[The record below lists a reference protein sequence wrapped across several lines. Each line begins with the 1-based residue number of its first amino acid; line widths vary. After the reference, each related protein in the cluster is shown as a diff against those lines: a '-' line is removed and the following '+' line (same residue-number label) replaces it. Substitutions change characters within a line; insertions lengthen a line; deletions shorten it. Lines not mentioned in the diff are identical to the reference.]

1 MVSDKTKARVKY
13 WAAKLECPVDEE
25 RDYENTYWCNRDLI
39 PIPKER
45 RTWTWQGYAG
55 YWIING
61 INTTAWTAGSSLLSL
76 GLSVGQAMGVVVG
89 ASLFAALISVIT
101 GWPGS
106 HQYLGFTVLSRSSW
120 GMRGGFWP
128 VLNRI
133 MTASIWMGIQLYWGG
148 QAVKII
154 LGSIIGHPFVHMR
167 NTLPESAHVDT
178 ASLISFF
185 VFLIFF
191 LPTLMVPP
199 ERLQKPFL
207 LAFAMITCTM
217 FGMLIWALCAAHGA
231 GTLISSGPTQRGSV
245 LGWNTLYGLQSLVG
259 GYGSGCL
266 GQSDWTRYSR
276 YPNAALFGQA
286 VTAPIAISVTAVC
299 GLLIT
304 SASASIY
311 GTVYWNPFELLLAI
325 QQHSLSPG
333 ARAGTFF
340 AALGF
345 TASQFA
351 LCIVLNSVSA
361 GMDMAA
367 LMPKYINIRRGAYIL
382 TLISVAICPWQY
394 VTQATVFITV
404 LSGWSVFLSP
414 MTGILCSDYFLVRKR
429 EYHVGDLYLGVNKRG
444 AYWYT
449 LGFNWR
455 GFVAWVM
462 ALWPMLPGF
471 AREVKGTS
479 DGNGWDRLYQMS
491 YFFGFITA
499 GLLYWTFHTL
509 FPVERQTGSSP
520 FTLEA
525 HIKRTRIGEDKTTIL
540 DGQPVDVFEGIDE
553 TCIKQPTKTEASVVD
568 SIQR

>member
-1 MVSDKTKARVKY
+1 MVSEEFKAKARR
-13 WAAKLECPVDEE
+13 WATKLECPVDED

-39 PIPKER
+39 PIPRER

-61 INTTAWTAGSSLLSL
+61 INTTAWTAGSSLLAL
-76 GLSVGQAMGVVVG
+76 GLSVGQAMGVIVG
-89 ASLFAALISVIT
+89 ASLFAAVISVIA

-106 HQYLGFTVLSRSSW
+106 HQYLGFTILSRAQW

-133 MTASIWMGIQLYWGG
+133 MTTIIWMGIQLYWGG

-154 LGSIIGHPFVHMR
+154 LGAIIGHPFVHMK
-167 NTLPESAHVDT
+167 NTLPESANVDT

-185 VFLIFF
+185 VFVIVF

-199 ERLQKPFL
+199 EKLQKPFL
-207 LAFAMITCTM
+207 VAFGMIAGTM

-231 GTLISSGPTQRGSV
+231 GTLVSTGPTKHGSA
-245 LGWNTLYGLQSLVG
+245 LSWGTLYGLQSLVG

-266 GQSDWTRYSR
+266 GQADWTRYSK

-286 VTAPIAISVTAVC
+286 VTAPIAISITALC

-304 SASASIY
+304 SATAKIY
-311 GTVYWNPFELLLAI
+311 GEVYWNPFELLLAI
-325 QQHSLSPG
+325 QDHSLSPG

-345 TASQFA
+345 AASQFA

-382 TLISVAICPWQY
+382 TLISICICPWQY
-394 VTQATVFITV
+394 VTRATVFITV

-429 EYHVGDLYLGVNKRG
+429 EYHIGDLYLGVDTAG

-449 LGFNWR
+449 AGFNWR
-455 GFVAWVM
+455 GFVAWAM

-471 AREVKGTS
+471 VRNVKGIS
-479 DGNGWDRLYQMS
+479 DGAGWDRLYQMS
-491 YFFGFITA
+491 YFFGFLTA
-499 GLLYWTFHTL
+499 GLLYWAFHTI
-509 FPVERQTGSSP
+509 FPAEKQTGSSP
-520 FTLEA
+520 FTLKA
-525 HIKRTRIGEDKTTIL
+525 HHQRVQIGDEKLGVI
-540 DGQPVDVFEGIDE
+540 DGQPVEAFEALPG
-553 TCIKQPTKTEASVVD
+553 TGHKQLAKAESTSVD
-568 SIQR
+568 SA